1 MGMIHM
7 HKERTPKTKSI
18 QALISIRF
26 FLALGNA
33 TIMTIWALYLNS
45 FVESTSTTGYISSLL
60 TLISFFSYFAFVPLV
75 EKYDK
80 GKLFSITLFLT
91 AISHLFFAFVTK
103 SLLIVVLISIATII
117 IQSIRI
123 TINGIIIK
131 DTQPRKS
138 LSKSEGLM
146 YTFANIAFLIG
157 PLLAGY
163 LSSGSGYS
171 LVFIA
176 GSLFFFTAYFIYRIS
191 AIKDSRTSKKLDSN
205 VIKNFIHYFRNK
217 NRVVAYLVGGG
228 VQLWWTFIFLF
239 IPLYMKINNFTTKE
253 IGYFIF
259 ATSIP
264 LILTEYYISK
274 RTSKIGYKKIFI
286 LGYLITALFCLLS
299 FFISNVF
306 LILAILSLAS
316 FGMAFLEPTTEAYF
330 LQILNK
336 NDTAKYFGPY
346 NTNANTTILIG
357 KLLAS
362 SLLLILTFKY
372 LFILFAAYMFFFFLI
387 SLKTKELKYR
397 DSR

>member
-1 MGMIHM
+1 MGIIHKQ
-7 HKERTPKTKSI
+7 KERIPKTRNI
-18 QALISIRF
+18 RALISIRF

-33 TIMTIWALYLNS
+33 VIMTIWALYLNS
-45 FVESTSTTGYISSLL
+45 FIESTSTIGYISSLL

-91 AISHLFFAFVTK
+91 AITHLFFAFVTR
-103 SLLIVVLISIATII
+103 SLLIVVLISIAAII

-123 TINGIIIK
+123 TVNGIIIK
-131 DTQPRKS
+131 DTQPKKS

-176 GSLFFFTAYFIYRIS
+176 GSLFFFAAYFIYKIS
-191 AIKDSRTSKKLDSN
+191 AIKDQRISKKIDSN
-205 VIKNFIHYFRNK
+205 IIKNFLDYFKNK
-217 NRVVAYLVGGG
+217 NRVIAYLVGGG

-239 IPLYMKINNFTTKE
+239 IPLYMKSNNFTTKE

-259 ATSIP
+259 ATSVP

-274 RTSKIGYKKIFI
+274 KTSKIGYKKIFI
-286 LGYLITALFCLLS
+286 LGYLITALLCLLS

-306 LILAILSLAS
+306 LILVILSLAS

-330 LQILNK
+330 LQILSK

-357 KLLAS
+357 KLIAS
-362 SLLLILTFKY
+362 SILLILPFKY
-372 LFILFAAYMFFFFLI
+372 LFILFAAYMLFFFLI
-387 SLKTKELKYR
+387 SFKTKEI
-397 DSR
+397 